1 MPIVAITDFTFPLLE
16 IEEQTVQ
23 TVQAVQTVSEC
34 WWHSLQLLD
43 VFPWSADLT
52 TITPYLMARNTAQ
65 VTFKIEIIG

>member
-16 IEEQTVQ
+16 IEEQI
-23 TVQAVQTVSEC
+23 VQAVQTVSEC

-43 VFPWSADLT
+43 VFPWSAEQT
-52 TITPYLMARNTAQ
+52 AIPPYLMARNPAQ

>member
-16 IEEQTVQ
+16 IEEQ
-23 TVQAVQTVSEC
+23 AVSKC

-52 TITPYLMARNTAQ
+52 TITPYLMGPNPTQ
-65 VTFKIEIIG
+65 VTFEIEIIG